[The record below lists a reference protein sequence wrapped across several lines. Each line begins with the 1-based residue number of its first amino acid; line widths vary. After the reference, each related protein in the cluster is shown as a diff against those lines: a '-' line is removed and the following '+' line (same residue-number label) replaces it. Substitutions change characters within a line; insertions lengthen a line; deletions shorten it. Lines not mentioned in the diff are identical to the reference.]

1 MTDSRHILIVDDDRE
16 IRTLLGDYLQKNGYR
31 ATAVAD
37 GKAMRRALE
46 QSHVD
51 LIVLDLMLPDGS
63 GMNILKDL
71 RSSQNDTPVLLL
83 TARDT
88 VRDRVAGL
96 DTGADDYLGKPF
108 DLDEV
113 AARLRA
119 LSRRSTGRSTAAL
132 EWASLRLDPARQLV
146 EQAGK
151 PVQLSRREYSI
162 LHTLMTHPGVIFSK
176 TKLEDR
182 LYGWQEEIESNA
194 IEVHIH
200 HLRSK
205 LGPGLIET
213 GMTEFIYERAKAKGQ
228 ESEIGRL
235 NPLKR
240 GGAPIEIANAALF
253 LASDEASYVNGQAII
268 VDGGLSASHPFNH
281 QSYGRTTT

>member
-1 MTDSRHILIVDDDRE
+1 MRILIVEDDDILRDGLKVGLALAGF
-16 IRTLLGDYLQKNGYR
+16 TTDAVGTCDAA
-31 ATAVAD
+31 ATALAANSFD
-37 GKAMRRALE
+37 A
-46 QSHVD
+46 
-51 LIVLDLMLPDGS
+51 IVLDLMLPDGS
-63 GMNILKDL
+63 GMDVLKDL
-71 RSSQNDTPVLLL
+71 RSGQNDTPVLLL

-119 LSRRSTGRSTAAL
+119 LSRRSTGRATAAL
-132 EWASLRLDPARQLV
+132 EWASLRLDPARQSV

-162 LHTLMTHPGVIFSK
+162 LHTLMAHPGVIFSK
-176 TKLEDR
+176 TRLEER

-194 IEVHIH
+194 VEVHIH

-213 GMTEFIYERAKAKGQ
+213 VRG
-228 ESEIGRL
+228 IGYRL
-235 NPLKR
+235 
-240 GGAPIEIANAALF
+240 GGA
-253 LASDEASYVNGQAII
+253 G
-268 VDGGLSASHPFNH
+268 
-281 QSYGRTTT
+281 